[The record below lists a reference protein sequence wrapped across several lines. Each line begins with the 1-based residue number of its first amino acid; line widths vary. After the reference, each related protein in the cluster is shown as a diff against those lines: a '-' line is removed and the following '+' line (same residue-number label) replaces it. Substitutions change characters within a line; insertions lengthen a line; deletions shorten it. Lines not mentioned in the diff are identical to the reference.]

1 MEKSKL
7 VKKIF
12 HSKVL
17 VFFLI
22 SSFFL
27 LITSEATPYKID
39 SDSNKEFKPV
49 VRVKEAGEE
58 IPAAQKDRFERLI
71 EEGKKLFQE
80 EMDPEGAL
88 KKFKEARALAITKAQ
103 KADVYFY
110 LSLVYY
116 ATIGGEAE
124 EFAES
129 IRKLIEVDYHRELDK
144 RLCPPRYRELFQ
156 VIKKEYGVLKVQSK
170 PAGADVYLN
179 DSKVPVGK
187 TPLTVGSKAGSI
199 KIKVKKGNKAKND
212 ILKVVAGKETTSPVY
227 VLKGISTLLYMVGG
241 IVLAAGAGAVLL
253 LKGGAGEEGEAP
265 GATTGIIQ
273 VNSTPQG
280 ASIYLDGTD
289 KGQTTNSTL
298 TDVSPGSHTV
308 TLVKEGYEDYEEI
321 ISVTAGQTTTVNANL
336 TVIIITVTNPTSST
350 IWTKGEDVE
359 IRWGSSG
366 SLSFQGS
373 VRKSTGLSPLS
384 LSERNLSPSFRR
396 RTLRSM
402 HSFRNLI
409 RTRRELDNRSN
420 MGSSSIK
427 EISSSIAPEISLNR
441 SPSFQDTSKKFSSSS
456 KEVNI
461 SHQRAK
467 NFGVRKKNNSLGKV
481 NSPISK
487 GISPRIFKSSK
498 NTRVLSLTNVKIDL
512 YKGGIFQET
521 IEPSTEN
528 DGTYTWTVNASLTDG
543 SDYKVRISSVSE
555 PGIYDESDNFTI
567 EEKSITVTGPISS
580 TIWTKGDSSNITWT
594 STGAISN
601 VQIELYKAGA
611 FQETIESSTVNDGN
625 FTWTQ
630 VNPTLTDGSDYK
642 VRISWVSDTGV
653 FDESDEFTIEE
664 KSITITEPTSSTIW
678 TKGAAANI
686 TWTSSGTISDVKIE
700 LYKGSILLE
709 TIESSTANDGSYS
722 WTQVNPLLADG
733 SDYKVRISW
742 VSDTGVFDESEE
754 FAIEDKSITVTEP
767 TAITVWTKGA
777 SANITWTSTGT
788 ISDVKIELYRG
799 GTFKETIVSSTTD
812 DGTYTWTQVNPALQN
827 AKNYHV
833 KIICINVP
841 EIYDESD
848 NFEITN

>member
-1 MEKSKL
+1 MIVNKVHKSKFL
-7 VKKIF
+7 AYSLIF
-12 HSKVL
+12 SFL
-17 VFFLI
+17 FLI
-22 SSFFL
+22 A
-27 LITSEATPYKID
+27 TEATPNTVSSD
-39 SDSNKEFKPV
+39 SDEEFKPV
-49 VRVKEAGEE
+49 VRIQEGKDT
-58 IPAAQKDRFERLI
+58 IPDAQKDRFDKLF
-71 EEGKKLFQE
+71 EEGKKLYQE
-80 EMDPEGAL
+80 EMDYEGAIE
-88 KKFKEARALAITKAQ
+88 KFSEALNLAVTRAQ
-103 KADVYFY
+103 KADVLYHMSLAHY
-110 LSLVYY
+110 GDLSKKGTRELYE
-116 ATIGGEAE
+116 TIGN
-124 EFAES
+124 
-129 IRKLIEVDYHRELDK
+129 LIEVDYYRELDEL
-144 RLCPPRYRELFQ
+144 LCPPKYIELFEG
-156 VIKKEYGVLKVQSK
+156 IKKEYGALKVQSK
-170 PAGADVYLN
+170 PAGADVYLK
-179 DSKVPVGK
+179 DSEIPAGK
-187 TPLTVGSKAGSI
+187 TPLIIGAKAGSLAI
-199 KIKVKKGNKAKND
+199 KIKKGKKAKND

-227 VLKGISTLLYMVGG
+227 VLKGASPLLYVFGG
-241 IVLAAGAGAVLL
+241 IVAAAGAILL
-253 LKGGAGEEGEAP
+253 LKGGAGEEEQAP
-265 GATTGIIQ
+265 GATTGSIQ